1 MFFQYN
7 IKSIM
12 FKLFRVLREIS
23 LYRGYTKQIK
33 SEELNSPIWA
43 RRNLRR
49 DYLNRIYT
57 VMNLPPEIL
66 LSNDLPKEA
75 RPSFVLSE
83 LKPINEYLRSLNL
96 EEVLTLWIDP
106 VKGTNEE
113 SYLVVYQFVF
123 REISWLWI
131 LRFIFE
137 LGIIGFAIYK
147 WSWIANLFNF

>member
-1 MFFQYN
+1 
-7 IKSIM
+7 M
-12 FKLFRVLREIS
+12 FKLHRVIKEIA
-23 LYRGYTKQIK
+23 LYREFTKQIK
-33 SEELNSPIWA
+33 SEELNSPSWS

-57 VMNLPPEIL
+57 VVNLPPEVL

-75 RPSFVLSE
+75 RPSFVLNE
-83 LKPINEYLRSLNL
+83 IKPINDYLKSLNL
-96 EEVLTLWIDP
+96 EEILTLWIDP

-131 LRFIFE
+131 FRFIIE
-137 LGIIGFAIYK
+137 LGVIGFAVIK
-147 WSWIANLFNF
+147 WPWISNLLHLPW